1 VFFLSGVCFAYEF
14 ALWDTVLVYVV
25 EGYIDGRNKW
35 VGNWIELAM
44 FEVRSLFADISCPLN
59 MFDFG

>member
-1 VFFLSGVCFAYEF
+1 LLAYEF
-14 ALWDTVLVYVV
+14 VLWDTVLVYVV

-35 VGNWIELAM
+35 VGNWIELVM
-44 FEVRSLFADISCPLN
+44 FEVRSLFADIFCPLN